1 MSYMSPDISVCFYVA
16 LCCIALRRVSTARA
30 PPQLSPAVGANY
42 DAYQGLAGGGRS
54 KKPNEQDEVCPLAAQ
69 TLQRTSNTAAQTVAA
84 DGVTGGTATAAAARV
99 PAYYAA
105 STPTAH
111 AVARAAGPAASAA
124 TSVQR
129 LAPVHEAGVAFMRRV
144 SEQDRVGAECKQL
157 QQNEAANT
165 DAVFARSIAQAP
177 AATATPCV
185 SESNAAGAA
194 TRQTTGGA
202 RQTGRV
208 TGKVHLVPPSAS
220 ALSGPSSSPQ
230 LSSSAHPAKVEAP
243 YSRQAPTAIGTASS
257 RLQHTSDATSAPCLS
272 RVAMSTKEETKREIV
287 DEKEGGAAG
296 KKEMQVKV
304 ERDVEEQEN
313 EKATRLASDIPTAA
327 QVSRAV
333 ETNTTEAAEDS
344 TAAAAVRAIR
354 AAAEDAIRNISVTTQ
369 AAASASSIAA
379 AASAARAAGM

>member
-1 MSYMSPDISVCFYVA
+1 MSTHIFVCFYVA

-30 PPQLSPAVGANY
+30 PPQQSPAVGANY
-42 DAYQGLAGGGRS
+42 DAQQGLAGGGRL
-54 KKPNEQDEVCPLAAQ
+54 KKPNEQDEICPLAAQ

-84 DGVTGGTATAAAARV
+84 DGVTAGTATAAAARG

-105 STPTAH
+105 CTHTTTTDH

-124 TSVQR
+124 TSVLR

-144 SEQDRVGAECKQL
+144 AEQDRVDAECKQL
-157 QQNEAANT
+157 QQNDAANT
-165 DAVFARSIAQAP
+165 DAVFAHSIAQAP

-208 TGKVHLVPPSAS
+208 TGKVRLVPPSAS
-220 ALSGPSSSPQ
+220 ALSATSSSPQ
-230 LSSSAHPAKVEAP
+230 LSSSAH
-243 YSRQAPTAIGTASS
+243 TASS
-257 RLQHTSDATSAPCLS
+257 RLQHTSDATLATCLS
-272 RVAMSTKEETKREIV
+272 HVGMSTKEETKREIV

-296 KKEMQVKV
+296 KKEVQVKV

-313 EKATRLASDIPTAA
+313 ENATRLASDISNAA
-327 QVSRAV
+327 QVSRAE

-379 AASAARAAGM
+379 AASAARAAGMQGIRTFHM

>member
-42 DAYQGLAGGGRS
+42 DAYQGLAGGGRL
-54 KKPNEQDEVCPLAAQ
+54 KKPNEQDEICPLAAQ

-124 TSVQR
+124 TSVLR

-144 SEQDRVGAECKQL
+144 AEQDRVDAECKQL
-157 QQNEAANT
+157 QQNDAANT
-165 DAVFARSIAQAP
+165 DAVFAHSIAQAP

-208 TGKVHLVPPSAS
+208 TGKVRLVPPSAS
-220 ALSGPSSSPQ
+220 ALSATSSSPQ
-230 LSSSAHPAKVEAP
+230 LSSSAH
-243 YSRQAPTAIGTASS
+243 TASS
-257 RLQHTSDATSAPCLS
+257 RLQHTSDATLATCLS
-272 RVAMSTKEETKREIV
+272 HVGMSTKEETKREIV

-296 KKEMQVKV
+296 KKEVQVKV

-313 EKATRLASDIPTAA
+313 ENATRLASDISNAA
-327 QVSRAV
+327 QVSRAE

-379 AASAARAAGM
+379 AASAARAAGMQGIRTFYM